1 MCLLVSVAVVAAVV
15 HIFLLA
21 SCSLSLEE
29 RALPVLSPFRA
40 TSFPPITSLL
50 NILFLPRHLRSL
62 EEKQLRGDFV
72 WKKNWEHL
80 SRMEG
85 DSWVL
90 GEGSEESVFHS
101 LLTAILLTVYVGV
114 VYVGLGVVCN

>member
-1 MCLLVSVAVVAAVV
+1 MCLLVSVAVVAAAV
-15 HIFLLA
+15 HIFL
-21 SCSLSLEE
+21 SLEE
-29 RALPVLSPFRA
+29 QALPVLSPFRA
-40 TSFPPITSLL
+40 PSFPPITSLL

-72 WKKNWEHL
+72 WKKNREHL
-80 SRMEG
+80 SQMEG

-90 GEGSEESVFHS
+90 GEGSEEGVFHF